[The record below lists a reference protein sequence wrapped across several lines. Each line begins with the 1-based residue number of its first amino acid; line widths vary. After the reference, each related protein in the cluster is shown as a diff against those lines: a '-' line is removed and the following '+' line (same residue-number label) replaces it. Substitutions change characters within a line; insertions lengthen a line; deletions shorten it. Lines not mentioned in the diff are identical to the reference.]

1 MAASLLRE
9 FAARVAD
16 WSLDDEWLSAALA
29 PLPRKESLAELPL
42 FWERRPD
49 GECYLCLGRN
59 WSDLS
64 AWEQRAQ
71 ARLQVN
77 HLLLGH
83 LEEQTVAKN
92 RKLAFFWQ
100 AFHYLPESLQAVWPD
115 WQLYA
120 GQQASLR
127 EHPLLDYLEEQLGI
141 HPVELPLERVLA
153 QQAYWSLSWGRKNN
167 NSSSTDLRSQVLAS
181 FQASSLP
188 PSWSVW
194 VFLSQKKA
202 KLNLPWSNILRRHL
216 RRYHRRSL
224 DFTHKRISK
233 RYGTTPGI
241 RFRKEARIGV
251 VLDTSASMST
261 EVITLFYQ
269 ELKLIHRLGHQL
281 LLLEADTEVRRVQ
294 FFDPGRQKVA
304 FPGRGNTAYD
314 PAIQYLNQ
322 NRVDL
327 IVYATDGL
335 GPEPGRVRTD
345 LLWIVQPPTG
355 QQALIQE
362 KMRSWPGTPIYIT

>member
-1 MAASLLRE
+1 MPASPLRE

-29 PLPRKESLAELPL
+29 PLPRKESTAELPL
-42 FWERRPD
+42 FWERNMG
-49 GECYLCLGRN
+49 GECCLCLGAA
-59 WSDLS
+59 WSGLS
-64 AWEQRAQ
+64 PLEQMAQ
-71 ARLQVN
+71 ARLQVH

-83 LEEQTVAKN
+83 LEDQTLSKN

-100 AFHYLPESLQAVWPD
+100 AFHYLPESLQVVWPD
-115 WQLYA
+115 WQLYV
-120 GQQASLR
+120 GQQD
-127 EHPLLDYLEEQLGI
+127 PLTEYPPLDYLEEQLGI
-141 HPVELPLERVLA
+141 HPVEVTLERVLA
-153 QQAYWSLSWGRKNN
+153 QQAHWSVISARKNDTG
-167 NSSSTDLRSQVLAS
+167 NSADLRSQVMAS

-194 VFLSQKKA
+194 VSLSQKNA
-202 KLNLPWSNILRRHL
+202 ELGLHWSNILRRHL
-216 RRYHRRSL
+216 RRYHRRKL

-261 EVITLFYQ
+261 EALTLFYQ
-269 ELKLIHRLGHQL
+269 ELRLIYRLGHQL

-294 FFDPGRQKVA
+294 FFDPGRQEVA

-322 NRVDL
+322 QRVDL
-327 IVYATDGL
+327 IIYATDGL
-335 GPEPGRVRTD
+335 GPEPGRVNTD
-345 LLWIVQPPTG
+345 LLWLVQPPTG
-355 QQALIQE
+355 QQTIIRE
-362 KMRSWPGTPIYIT
+362 KMEYWPGTHIYIT